1 MNIASNISVL
11 IRTFNSARTLER
23 VFLGLSL
30 AEGDEVI
37 VVDSGST
44 DATLEIAKKHSAR
57 IILAEK
63 PFNYSKSLN
72 LGFAAAKNPWV
83 LVISSHAIPIA
94 SRFLEVHRRALAKY
108 PADVAVGYG
117 PSTISVKTDAD
128 AARDEV
134 HFYTASNYLPMD
146 TYCGNA
152 NAIYRRSTWEEQ
164 RFDETI
170 RTGEDKWWMRGH
182 FLKGGRI
189 AYVPAA
195 RTVNCNHGS
204 LRYMFRKGFGEARAR
219 CPKSHVFDSTP
230 HRPMRLYDL
239 GGALKNLLVQKLRG
253 ETSLANWLRYA
264 AHTFGQFFGSRSSQ
278 NNSPDWK

>member
-1 MNIASNISVL
+1 MKHSISIL
-11 IRTFNSARTLER
+11 IRTFNSARTLPQ
-23 VFLGLSL
+23 VLAGLEL
-30 AEGDEVI
+30 QPDDEI
-37 VVDSGST
+37 LVVDSGST
-44 DATLEIAKKHSAR
+44 DATLEIAKKYSTR

-83 LVISSHAIPIA
+83 LVLSSHAIPIA
-94 SRFLEVHRRALAKY
+94 PSFLEVHRQALEKY

-117 PSTISVKTDAD
+117 PSTISVKTGAE

-134 HFYTASNYLPMD
+134 HFYTASSYRPMD
-146 TYCGNA
+146 NYCGNA
-152 NAIYRRSTWEEQ
+152 NAIYRRSAWEEQ
-164 RFDETI
+164 HFDETI

-189 AYVPAA
+189 AFVPAA

-204 LRYMFRKGFGEARAR
+204 LGYMFRKGYGEARAR
-219 CPKSHVFDSTP
+219 CPQSHVYDGAP
-230 HRPMRLYDL
+230 HRAMRLYDL
-239 GGALKNLLVQKLRG
+239 GGALKKLLVQKLRG
-253 ETSLANWLRYA
+253 ETNLANWLRYS
-264 AHTFGQFFGSRSSQ
+264 AHTFGQFFGSHSSQ